1 MRFQTRLHSTL
12 SAVLLSCGLWLAI
25 TVPVWA
31 AAGIS
36 FSIENLYAPL
46 GKRVEQ
52 WTEEGTQAVL
62 PGRET
67 TEWFGISGFY
77 DLNRNWRVLYGAHT
91 TLLDRP
97 LFKLDGSLA
106 FMLDMADKVPLQPYF
121 FVGATPVIA
130 ISSILPPLGVTVH
143 AGTGVDYSWNNQLYT
158 SLRLNTYLFS
168 LYGEDENR
176 RLNLQWLPF
185 SFSFSVGMG
194 YLF

>member
-1 MRFQTRLHSTL
+1 MRLQTRLYSALTATL
-12 SAVLLSCGLWLAI
+12 LGMSAAP
-25 TVPVWA
+25 PVYA
-31 AAGIS
+31 AAGLS
-36 FSIENLYAPL
+36 VSVENLYAPL
-46 GKRVEQ
+46 GKQVEAFND
-52 WTEEGTQAVL
+52 EGVAEVL

-67 TEWFGISGFY
+67 TEWLGVSGFY
-77 DLNRNWRVLYGAHT
+77 DLNRNWRLLYGAHA
-91 TLLDRP
+91 TLLERP

-121 FVGATPVIA
+121 FLGATPVIA
-130 ISSILPPLGVTVH
+130 PGSPTLPPLGMSLH

-158 SLRLNTYLFS
+158 SLRLNTYLLS
-168 LYGEDENR
+168 VYGEEENR